1 MIETARRTLREL
13 IRPLKKSENRLD
25 ISLVTNDLAIGAAP
39 RSPRSISSLI
49 DLGFRHVIDLRAER
63 KQSDI
68 LTSLNDV
75 LVKWVPTFDDW
86 RPKLPEFYQEL
97 EVEIKKILL
106 SEDGGK
112 FFICCGKGEH
122 RAPLAG
128 VLALV
133 TMGNSLERAVVMI
146 KQARPEAELL
156 PVYESS
162 LVEFLGSEK

>member
-39 RSPRSISSLI
+39 RSSHSINKLR

-63 KQSDI
+63 NPSDI
-68 LTSLNDV
+68 LMNTEDF
-75 LVKWVPTFDDW
+75 LVRWVPIYDDW
-86 RPKLPEFYQEL
+86 RPKPPEVYRKL
-97 EVEIKKILL
+97 EVEIKEILL
-106 SEDGGK
+106 SGDGGK
-112 FFICCGKGEH
+112 LFICCGAGEH

-133 TMGNSLERAVVMI
+133 VMGYSTESAITRV
-146 KQARPEAELL
+146 KEARPKAELL
-156 PVYESS
+156 PAYKST
-162 LVEFLGSEK
+162 LIEFLGSKK